1 MRAVNLHATVI
12 FISRLLGYYAS
23 MDKQKFKPAKLL
35 IWDLDNVIYPY
46 DDAFNVA
53 CHEAAAR
60 AAVSLGFEDRG
71 GGGQ

>member
-1 MRAVNLHATVI
+1 
-12 FISRLLGYYAS
+12 

-71 GGGQ
+71 GGGR